1 MHTKTNH
8 LTNKEYEIMK
18 ILWNSEKPL
27 LISDILLQA
36 TNIANNSLH
45 PMIKKLIKNG
55 FIKVVGNVKVV
66 KTTSRLYAPAIS
78 VDEYAAMQ
86 LEEIFKTS
94 NKKLNLGN
102 MVSYFAKNHQKDEKV
117 ITELEEFIKNYKND
131 IIK

>member
-131 IIK
+131 IMK